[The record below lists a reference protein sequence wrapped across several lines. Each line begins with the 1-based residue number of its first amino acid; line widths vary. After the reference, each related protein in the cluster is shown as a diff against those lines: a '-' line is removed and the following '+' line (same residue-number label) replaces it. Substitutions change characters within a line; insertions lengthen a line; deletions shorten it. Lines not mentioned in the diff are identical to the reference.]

1 MRHGKVCNDWISAE
15 PACCLSVGT
24 CKTQRVCLFRAGAI
38 IILLTVGLCSG
49 EHVLASERERSVCGG
64 FMEPLAF
71 ALWSAMVPKPDQ
83 RLLAGIVGVKP
94 YEFVAGD
101 GKTLRG
107 YLIQARKDQGEII
120 ENPRGYVLIA
130 PGNAMTATHLV
141 ADFVFLS
148 ALGYDV
154 YILDYRGYGNSEGKR
169 RLLAMTVDY
178 EELIEHLS
186 AKYPHTYLLGLSLG
200 GIVILKAIHEGA
212 RFTRAIIDSSP
223 STVTQFVCPQVFNPV
238 ENLPQDASSM
248 LIITGGR
255 DRVIPPE
262 ASEELVSKARA
273 SGAQVFRCDEC
284 GHPLMDADPDLR
296 ARRFREIARFFAE
309 RDDNASTPSR

>member
-1 MRHGKVCNDWISAE
+1 M
-15 PACCLSVGT
+15 
-24 CKTQRVCLFRAGAI
+24 
-38 IILLTVGLCSG
+38 
-49 EHVLASERERSVCGG
+49 ASERERSVCGG

-71 ALWSAMVPKPDQ
+71 ALWSAMAPKPDQ

-107 YLIQARKDQGEII
+107 YLIQARKDLGEII
-120 ENPRGYVLIA
+120 EKPRGYVLIA

-148 ALGYDV
+148 WLGYDV

-186 AKYPHTYLLGLSLG
+186 AKYLHTYLLGLSLG
-200 GIVILKAIHEGA
+200 GVVILKAIDA
-212 RFTRAIIDSSP
+212 RYTRAIIDSLP
-223 STVTQFVCPQVFNPV
+223 STVTQFGCPETFNPV
-238 ENLPQDASSM
+238 ENLPQDASSL

-262 ASEELVSKARA
+262 ASEELVSKAQA

-284 GHPLMDADPDLR
+284 GHPLMDADPVLR
-296 ARRFREIARFFAE
+296 ARRFREIARFF
-309 RDDNASTPSR
+309 R